1 MSPCPSS
8 EQLRRLLAEELDD
21 AERDPVECH
30 VEICA
35 ACQGALEE
43 LSRALVPEGE
53 RTQGGDRSR
62 SRHEPGSAFMR
73 WLKREVPDTAAGGE
87 EQHTGETATSLPESA
102 AAESARTWPQLPG
115 YEILG
120 VLGKGGM
127 GIVYQARHR
136 ALNRLVALKM
146 IKAAGQAEAAAL
158 ARFRTEAE
166 AIARLQ
172 NPHVVQIYEVGEY
185 DGLPYLVLEFV
196 EGGSLSQRL
205 DGTPLPARQAG
216 QLVEELARAVQ
227 AAHDRGLVHRDLKP
241 ANVLL
246 TSEGAPKVSDFGLA
260 KLMDGGAGP
269 TASGEVLGTP
279 S

>member
-1 MSPCPSS
+1 MSPCPSP
-8 EQLRRLLAEELDD
+8 ERLRRLLAEELDD
-21 AERDPVECH
+21 AERDPLESH
-30 VEICA
+30 VEGCA
-35 ACQGALEE
+35 ACQEALEE
-43 LSRALVPEGE
+43 LSRALVHEGE
-53 RTQGGDRSR
+53 RTQGGERSR
-62 SRHEPGSAFMR
+62 SRHEPGSAFLR
-73 WLKREVPDTAAGGE
+73 RLKLGAPDTAAGGGE
-87 EQHTGETATSLPESA
+87 DENETATTQTESPPTQL
-102 AAESARTWPQLPG
+102 AETWPQVPG
-115 YEILG
+115 HEILG

-127 GIVYQARHR
+127 GIVYQARHQ

-146 IKAAGQAEAAAL
+146 IKATGQAEAAAL

-172 NPHVVQIYEVGEY
+172 HPHVVQIYEVGEY
-185 DGLPYLVLEFV
+185 DGLPYLALEFV
-196 EGGSLSQRL
+196 EGGSLGQRL

-241 ANVLL
+241 TNVLL
-246 TSEGAPKVSDFGLA
+246 TAEGATKVGDFGLA